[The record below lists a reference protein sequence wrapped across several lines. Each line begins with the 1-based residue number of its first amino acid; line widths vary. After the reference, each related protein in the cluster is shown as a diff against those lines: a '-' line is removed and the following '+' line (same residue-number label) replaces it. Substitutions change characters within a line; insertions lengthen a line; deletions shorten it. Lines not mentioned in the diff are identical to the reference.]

1 MIEVGRSEQ
10 MIIEMDKLAN
20 EDHSYKASKEEI
32 EFYRGNWW
40 IHSNVARVDSIP
52 TRYEPEFKSALSTMQ
67 RLKRAEDKKK
77 QETLAHTSSSSSSWH
92 WHSSWWESDFEA
104 LTLKNGMTAD
114 NTGNLYLWWL
124 NIYLREES
132 QRAKEFG
139 IFIVKIGYS

>member
-1 MIEVGRSEQ
+1 MIDHGRTEQ

-20 EDHSYKASKEEI
+20 EDQSYKASKEEI

-77 QETLAHTSSSSSSWH
+77 QEATAQTSSSSPSSSWH
-92 WHSSWWESDFEA
+92 WHSSWWESDYE
-104 LTLKNGMTAD
+104 
-114 NTGNLYLWWL
+114 
-124 NIYLREES
+124 
-132 QRAKEFG
+132 
-139 IFIVKIGYS
+139 YSPQKWYDH